1 MEEAAV
7 AGQQVAAASLATRS
21 SPVGA
26 SPGRD
31 WPVRL
36 ATGGCERRPAR
47 TRLGGPCA
55 PCRHRRVAAGSG
67 RSNRCPSFALHD
79 EGRSHE
85 PVKTGAGGRRGHAG
99 HLGGDSLARGRGDQR
114 QRIGP
119 RRHRGLGVSGT
130 RTVISSEAVAKG
142 VVRGMGEI
150 VGMPRQPSDP
160 ANVSRADLVYPE
172 GTMHLVG
179 MTVDASSS
187 VDPHSCLF
195 RATTQEPRTSPAV
208 PGCSPM
214 RLAPSPARSVPR
226 GCWAATPTAA
236 APSGNH
242 CCRRWTWSR
251 SAGHCRSDPF

>member
-7 AGQQVAAASLATRS
+7 AGQQVAAAWLATRS

-85 PVKTGAGGRRGHAG
+85 PVKTGAGGRRDHAG

-130 RTVISSEAVAKG
+130 RTVISSVAVAKG
-142 VVRGMGEI
+142 VFRGVGEI

-160 ANVSRADLVYPE
+160 AKVSRADLVDPE

-195 RATTQEPRTSPAV
+195 RARPRNRAHRRQYRAV
-208 PGCSPM
+208 RQCGWHLHRHGQSQGAVGPQ
-214 RLAPSPARSVPR
+214 PR
-226 GCWAATPTAA
+226 RQLRRRAT
-236 APSGNH
+236 H
-242 CCRRWTWSR
+242 CCRSWTWSR